1 MVSVSTDQYLI
12 KPPFR
17 QTASRTRVEPVH
29 NKYQRPIIEIMHT
42 TRCLISEI
50 PRLRIIR
57 KPTSNP
63 NSLLIILSPLR
74 GSLSERSRRNQV
86 LHQLMVSVP
95 EYFKATPSTIFG
107 AELQLKFSN
116 LLCIPTGC
124 SHFFLNLQA
133 TKILFAAIPT
143 AQGLFAA
150 IRTAQGLFEA
160 IWTAQLLLPALWAT
174 KLFFSA
180 LEAP

>member
-50 PRLRIIR
+50 PCLRIIR

-124 SHFFLNLQA
+124 SNLFLNLQA
-133 TKILFAAIPT
+133 TNI
-143 AQGLFAA
+143 LFAA